1 MTRARAVIVLAMAFA
16 GCGKKGPPLAPF
28 QPDPLP
34 VADLKA
40 GQQGDKLLVTYTA
53 PRQTV
58 DQQPLEVF
66 DVEILVAS
74 RPGELAKVATIQTVR
89 VAAGESRTELLPLP
103 EADLLARVA
112 GRARNKGR
120 RSTVGQVVTL
130 KVQPPPAGPTAV
142 EAKIDPAGII
152 VTWPT
157 VPPTATPTPS
167 PSPSP
172 TATPT
177 PSARA
182 TGTSTVAAAV
192 ATPTPTPKPLSGYL
206 VRRRGPT
213 GVVLLTEKPI
223 ASPPFLD
230 DKPLPVGRWCYSVR
244 WATSMEPL
252 VTSAESPEGCVDL
265 KEARPPAPR
274 PGP

>member
-1 MTRARAVIVLAMAFA
+1 MTRARAVILLAMAFA

-28 QPDPLP
+28 QPDPQP

-53 PRQTV
+53 PRLTV
-58 DQQPLEVF
+58 DQQALEVF
-66 DVEILVAS
+66 DVEVLVAS
-74 RPGELAKVATIQTVR
+74 RPGELAKVATVHTVR
-89 VAAGESRTELLPLP
+89 VAPGEARTELLPLP
-103 EADLLARVA
+103 DADLLVRVGA
-112 GRARNKGR
+112 RARNKGR
-120 RSTVGQVVTL
+120 RATVSRVATL
-130 KVQPPPAGPTAV
+130 TSQPPPPGPAAV

-177 PSARA
+177 PAARA
-182 TGTSTVAAAV
+182 TAASTLAAA
-192 ATPTPTPKPLSGYL
+192 ATATPTPKPLTGYL

-213 GVVLLTEKPI
+213 GVTLLTEKPI

-230 DKPLPVGRWCYSVR
+230 DKPLAIGRWCYSVR
-244 WATSMEPL
+244 WVVSMEPL
-252 VTSAESPEGCVDL
+252 LTSTESPEGCVDL